1 MSPISHLTSSVRGLV
16 AVEPLSRLQPIGE
29 RTKPPTAVLG
39 PATLRLHVPRF
50 EQALRDAI
58 AGLKESMARIAL
70 ESDPLTR
77 HLGFRALN
85 RDAKARHFEPEKLSE
100 PDDQQ
105 YAKELLK
112 SVEGRET
119 QSLDALDPNDREDL
133 ETLLRFETRT
143 QERIFVSTQRAAAT
157 QVAEDERSKS
167 TRLEQ
172 EVARQRAAIAQLPED
187 AKPVWLRVM
196 GVVMAVLSLGFFLLV
211 LRESR
216 WLPVLRWS
224 SALGAL
230 SMVAIG
236 AWLGSD
242 PHERRVWLV
251 AQFEELAKW
260 REDAAAR
267 DTRAKEELTRALK
280 LFESVDAECQ
290 REEAAALAVLK
301 RRPGA
306 DRYVSA
312 SGSVVVFEATP

>member
-1 MSPISHLTSSVRGLV
+1 
-16 AVEPLSRLQPIGE
+16 
-29 RTKPPTAVLG
+29 
-39 PATLRLHVPRF
+39 
-50 EQALRDAI
+50 
-58 AGLKESMARIAL
+58 
-70 ESDPLTR
+70 
-77 HLGFRALN
+77 
-85 RDAKARHFEPEKLSE
+85 
-100 PDDQQ
+100 
-105 YAKELLK
+105 
-112 SVEGRET
+112 
-119 QSLDALDPNDREDL
+119 
-133 ETLLRFETRT
+133 
-143 QERIFVSTQRAAAT
+143 
-157 QVAEDERSKS
+157 VAEDERSKS

-230 SMVAIG
+230 SMVAVG

-267 DTRAKEELTRALK
+267 ETRAKEELTRALK